1 MLQKQLFSAF
11 LLLLCGQF
19 ALAQNLWSPTFSE
32 SEIALSGERQII
44 PDQYRV
50 FQLDLPGAENLLAQA
65 PLRDE
70 FSGAEFA
77 PLIFEVPMPDGQI
90 QHFKLHET
98 PVMAPE
104 LQARYRQ
111 IRTFTGYG
119 LEDPTAMLKC
129 DLTPQG
135 FHAMIQS
142 ARHGQVYI
150 DPYSVGN
157 RSHYVV
163 YFKKNYRRS
172 RAEAAMACYTEPL
185 APETELELGHEHHTA
200 TPESSGDCRLRR
212 YRLALAC
219 TGEYATFHGGTKPL
233 VLAAMVTLMN
243 RVNGVYEKDLAVTM
257 QLVPNN
263 DTLIFLN
270 AASDPYD
277 NNSLSA
283 QLPQNV
289 TTCNNR
295 IGAANYDIGHCFS
308 TSGEGGLAGIRVVC
322 GNNKARGGTGSSS
335 PIGDPFAIDYVVHEM
350 GHQFGANHTQ
360 NNNCNRVAGAAMEPG
375 SGSTIMAYAGIC
387 APNVQNNSDDYF
399 HAISIQEI
407 SVYINT
413 GAGNNCPI
421 KISTGNNAPTVNAGP
436 DRSIPKS
443 TPFMLT
449 AIASDPDMDSLTYC
463 WEQMDP
469 EFGAVMPPAATN
481 ANGPMFRSFKPTPN
495 PSRVFPRLQ
504 DLANNV
510 NPTWEKLP
518 SVARN
523 LKFRVTVRDN
533 YAGAS
538 CTAEDD
544 VVIAVDAA
552 SGPFQVTAP
561 NTNVAWT
568 IATQETVT
576 WNVANSNNA
585 PVSCANV
592 QIALS
597 TDGGLTY
604 PHILAASVPNNGSAT
619 VEVPN
624 LPSTTCR
631 VRVMAVGNVF
641 FDISNQNFRI
651 QAPVVPTFLM
661 EVPTANVVACVGQS
675 QSFTLSTTALSGFNT
690 PITLSASGLPAGANA
705 VITPNPLT
713 PGATATVTLSGF
725 TPAAVGN
732 YSLTL
737 TATGGSVVR
746 TETVALVVQAGAP
759 EQAPQ
764 VSAPLEGATG
774 LSLTPT
780 LSWAAIA
787 GASSYKL
794 EYSIDPSF
802 VIFNSINTPNTSVV
816 LPALPFTEQVYYW
829 RVRGSSVCGDG
840 PFSETHAFQT
850 GTTVCNVQFSST
862 DVPTILSPNS
872 AGTISSVLTVGD
884 SRIVTDVNL
893 NLEIAHSWVGDLSA
907 WLVSPLSD
915 TIRLFEQPG
924 APDLGEYGCDQNNI
938 SVTLDD
944 EAAATAQLLE
954 STCTSNA
961 AFAISGAFKALEGF
975 AAFDNQSAAGEWK
988 LLVNDA
994 IADDGGQINSWS
1006 LDFCLNTIIP
1016 AAVLL
1021 QNNPLSVPKNGSN
1034 ALNNNNLEMAL
1045 NGTASQGF
1053 YTLRSLP
1060 QYGNLRLNGTT
1071 LGIGNT
1077 FNQAD
1082 IAAGNVTYQH
1092 NGGTE
1097 SSDQFLFDAQDASN
1111 KRWLSLQ
1118 TFQINIV
1125 DNNLAVNAVQTQTI
1139 SCAGGADGQISASAS
1154 GLDGQYQ
1161 YSLNGGPLQ
1170 NSPVFGNLSAGS
1182 YTVVVSGS
1190 FGFTAQ
1196 SSAVVLTAPTA
1207 VQVSSSVDSDDLT
1220 ITATG
1225 GAGNYTYSING
1236 GPFQSA
1242 NVFTDLPNG
1251 VYTIAV
1257 QDANGC
1263 TGAGS
1268 AIIAVNTLVAQAV
1281 ITQQVQCFGAADGAF
1296 SVSISGGQAP
1306 IEYILNGNGTPQSSP
1321 VFSGLAAG
1329 VYTVLV
1335 RDAQGFEYTTAPVS
1349 ITEPSLISVS
1359 TIVNLND
1366 LTANANGGSGGY
1378 TYSVDGQSFQASNIF
1393 VNLPNGNYTLTVKDQ
1408 NGCTTSANFEI
1419 NVAALAV
1426 SLQNAQNVS
1435 CFGENNG
1442 SITLNA
1448 NGGIPPYSYSL
1459 DGVNFQN
1466 NATFSNLAPGIYTP
1480 TVKDAEGNVQT
1491 AFSYEITQPAEI
1503 VVTVLTVGNDAVFN
1517 TNLAQYTYYT
1527 LNGVQNASLI
1537 DLANGVNVLAV
1548 YDQNGCSGETSFT
1561 INYTIP
1567 TLNPQVLIPDPCD
1580 DVANVFVE
1588 VTGGLPAFQFSL
1600 NGGPVQNTGLFT
1612 GLSAGLYTITFSDG
1626 AGTMLSTNVAVSTIP
1641 QLQLAASSAFDS
1653 IIATPGGGTPPYR
1666 FRLQGQPGG
1675 FQTSNIFPNLANGTY
1690 TVIVSD
1696 NNNCTAT
1703 ATVTVNFVGTA
1714 DLEAAWGV
1722 NLAPNPG
1729 SGLFRLQLEQA
1740 PANLQLSLLNLQG
1753 QRLYQEFFEANSA
1766 SFNTSLDFRHL
1777 PAGMYLLQVSD
1788 GRRSMVLRL
1797 ALQR

>member
-19 ALAQNLWSPTFSE
+19 ALAQNLWSPTFNE
-32 SEIALSGERQII
+32 SEITLIGERQII

-50 FQLDLPGAENLLAQA
+50 YQLDLPSAENLLAQA
-65 PLRDE
+65 PLRSE
-70 FSGAEFA
+70 FSGAESA
-77 PLIFEVPMPDGQI
+77 PLIFEAPMPDGQI
-90 QHFKLHET
+90 LHFKLYET

-142 ARHGQVYI
+142 ARHGQAYI
-150 DPYSVGN
+150 DPYSVGD

-163 YFKKNYRRS
+163 YYKKNYRRS

-185 APETELELGHEHHTA
+185 AQETELESGHEHHTA
-200 TPESSGDCRLRR
+200 TPESAGDCRLRR

-308 TSGEGGLAGIRVVC
+308 TSNEGGLAGIRVVC

-407 SVYINT
+407 SIYINT
-413 GAGNNCPI
+413 GAGNNCPV
-421 KISTGNNAPTVNAGP
+421 KINTGNSAPTVNAGA

-449 AIASDPDMDSLTYC
+449 ATASDPDMDSLTYC

-469 EFGAVMPPAATN
+469 EFGAIMPPAATN
-481 ANGPMFRSFKPTPN
+481 ASGPMFRSFKPTPN
-495 PSRVFPRLQ
+495 PTRVFPRLQ
-504 DLANNV
+504 DLVNNV
-510 NPTWEKLP
+510 NPTWEELP

-561 NTNVAWT
+561 NTNVTWT
-568 IATQETVT
+568 IASQEMIT

-604 PHILAASVPNNGSAT
+604 PHILAASVPNNGSAS

-661 EVPTANVVACVGQS
+661 EVPTTNVVACVGQS
-675 QSFTLSTTALSGFNT
+675 QSFTVSTTALSGFNT
-690 PITLSASGLPAGANA
+690 PITLSASGLPVGATA
-705 VITPNPLT
+705 VVTPTPLT

-725 TPAAVGN
+725 TPAAVGS
-732 YSLTL
+732 YTLTL
-737 TATGGSVVR
+737 TATGGSVTR
-746 TETVALVVQAGAP
+746 TETVTLVVQAGAP
-759 EQAPQ
+759 EQAPPII
-764 VSAPLEGATG
+764 APLEGASG

-787 GASSYKL
+787 GASSYVL
-794 EYSIDPSF
+794 EYSIDASF
-802 VIFNSINTPNTSVV
+802 TLISSINTSNTSVV
-816 LPALPFTEQVYYW
+816 LPTLPFTEYVYYW

-850 GTTVCNVQFSST
+850 GKPVCNIQFGST
-862 DVPTILSPNS
+862 DIPQTIPSNS
-872 AGTISSVLTVGD
+872 AGTISSVLNIGD
-884 SRIVTDVNL
+884 SRSITDVNL

-907 WLVSPLSD
+907 WLVSPLND

-924 APDLGEYGCDQNNI
+924 VPDLDEYGCDQNNI

-944 EAAATAQLLE
+944 EAAATAQMLE

-961 AFAISGAFKALEGF
+961 AFAISGAFKALESF
-975 AAFDNQSAAGEWK
+975 SAFDNQTAAGEWK

-1006 LDFCLNTIIP
+1006 LDFCLNTPIP

-1021 QNNPLSVPKNGSN
+1021 QNNPLSVPQNGSN
-1034 ALNNNNLEMAL
+1034 AFTGNNLELAL
-1045 NGTASQGF
+1045 NGTPAQGF
-1053 YTLRSLP
+1053 YSLRSLP
-1060 QYGNLRLNGTT
+1060 QYGTLRLSGTA
-1071 LGIGNT
+1071 LSVGAT
-1077 FNQAD
+1077 FTQDD
-1082 IAAGNVTYQH
+1082 IASGKVSYQH
-1092 NGGTE
+1092 NGAAATT
-1097 SSDQFLFDAQDASN
+1097 DQFLFDAQDASD

-1125 DNNLAVNAVQTQTI
+1125 SNNLAVNAVQTQAI
-1139 SCAGGADGQISASAS
+1139 SCAGGANGQISATAS

-1170 NSPVFGNLSAGS
+1170 SSPVFGNLAAGT

-1207 VQVSSSVDSDDLT
+1207 VQVGSAVDTDDLT
-1220 ITATG
+1220 ITAVG

-1236 GPFQSA
+1236 GAFQSA

-1251 VYTIAV
+1251 VYSITV

-1263 TGAGS
+1263 QGSAS
-1268 AIIAVNTLVAQAV
+1268 AIIAVNTLIAQAV
-1281 ITQQVQCFGAADGAF
+1281 VTQQVQCFGAADGAF
-1296 SVSISGGQAP
+1296 SVSISGGQP
-1306 IEYILNGNGTPQSSP
+1306 PYSYILNGNGTPQSSP
-1321 VFSGLAAG
+1321 DFSGLAVG
-1329 VYTVLV
+1329 TYTVLV
-1335 RDAQGFEYTTAPVS
+1335 RDAQGFEYTTAAVTL
-1349 ITEPSLISVS
+1349 TEPSLISVS

-1366 LTANANGGSGGY
+1366 VTANASGGSGGY
-1378 TYSVDGQSFQASNIF
+1378 TYSLDGQSYQPSNGF
-1393 VNLPNGNYTLTVKDQ
+1393 NNLPNGNYALTVKDQ
-1408 NGCTTSANFEI
+1408 NGCTTSVNFEI

-1426 SLQNAQNVS
+1426 SLLNAQNVS
-1435 CFGENNG
+1435 CFGENDG
-1442 SITLNA
+1442 SISLNA
-1448 NGGIPPYSYSL
+1448 SGGIPPYSYSL
-1459 DGVNFQN
+1459 DGISFQN
-1466 NATFSNLAPGIYTP
+1466 NAVFSNLTPGIYNP
-1480 TVKDAEGNVQT
+1480 TVKDAEGNIQT

-1503 VVTVLTVGNDAVFN
+1503 LVSVLTVGNDAAFT
-1517 TNLAQYTYYT
+1517 TNLPQYAYYT
-1527 LNGVQNASLI
+1527 LNGVQNAPLT

-1548 YDQNGCSGETSFT
+1548 YDQNGCSGETPFT
-1561 INYTIP
+1561 INYTTP

-1580 DVANVFVE
+1580 DVANIFIE
-1588 VTGGLPAFQFSL
+1588 VTGGLPAYQFSL
-1600 NGGPVQNTGLFT
+1600 NGGPTQNTGLFT
-1612 GLSAGLYTITFSDG
+1612 GLSAGVYTLSFIDA
-1626 AGTMLSTNVAVSTIP
+1626 AGTMLSTDVQVNTIP
-1641 QLQLAASSAFDS
+1641 QLQLSASSAFDS
-1653 IIATPGGGTPPYR
+1653 IVATPGGGAPPYR

-1675 FQTSNIFPNLANGTY
+1675 FQTSNIFPDLANGTY

-1696 NNNCTAT
+1696 NNGCTAT
-1703 ATVTVNFVGTA
+1703 TTVTVSFVSTA
-1714 DLEAAWGV
+1714 DLQAAWGV

-1729 SGLFRLQLEQA
+1729 AGLFRLQLEQA

-1753 QRLYQEFFEANSA
+1753 QRLYQEFFEANGPF
-1766 SFNTSLDFRHL
+1766 FNTALDFRHL

-1788 GRRSMVLRL
+1788 GRNSTFLRL
-1797 ALQR
+1797 ALQH